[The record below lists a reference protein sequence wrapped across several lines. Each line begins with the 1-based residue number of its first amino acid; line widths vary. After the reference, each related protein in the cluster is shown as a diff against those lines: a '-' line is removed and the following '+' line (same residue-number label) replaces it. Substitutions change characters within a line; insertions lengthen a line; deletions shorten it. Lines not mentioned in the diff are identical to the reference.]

1 MGFVTVN
8 QEEAIFSHQ
17 KFYED
22 DFEVVLMARSGFY
35 DFFPYSM
42 VYGVSD
48 IGSWGGLI
56 STDGKKI
63 VVTKS
68 KYTDLA
74 KIKKSFEFEVSD
86 IDDVEFNLL
95 KAHFKLNKEI
105 SGLTMPNIHAFIK
118 LCTLGMCIFLYPFL
132 SKKVL
137 QIRIDNQFKNK
148 DAFQDLLKK

>member
-1 MGFVTVN
+1 M
-8 QEEAIFSHQ
+8 
-17 KFYED
+17 
-22 DFEVVLMARSGFY
+22 VLMARSGFY